1 MTDETKKLFDAPY
14 KVYET
19 RNGYNVIYTNKVLPQ
34 LCWTTDKKDAN
45 RISHL
50 HELYDALM
58 YLVVNYCHEAF
69 LSCDECR
76 LCPDQ
81 NCKGR
86 KWVELM
92 RKVRDVE

>member
-1 MTDETKKLFDAPY
+1 MTDETKKLFDAPWRIHKTY
-14 KVYET
+14 PNFVMNSNNLIVAECRQKT
-19 RNGYNVIYTNKVLPQ
+19 
-34 LCWTTDKKDAN
+34 AN
-45 RISHL
+45 RIARL
-50 HELYDALM
+50 PELYDALM

-86 KWVELM
+86 KWVELL
-92 RKVRDVE
+92 RKVRDGE